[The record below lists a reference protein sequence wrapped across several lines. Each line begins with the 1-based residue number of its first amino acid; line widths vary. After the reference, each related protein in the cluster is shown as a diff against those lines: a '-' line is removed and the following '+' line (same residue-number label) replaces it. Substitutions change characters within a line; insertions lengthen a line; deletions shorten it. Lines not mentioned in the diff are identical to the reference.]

1 MREPGARRS
10 VIISASLPANFATF
24 GAARRRE
31 GALKFGE
38 FFIAPRFIAGRH
50 GGAGSGDGFGAH
62 GRGGMAPGAADV
74 GEHAVERL
82 VVGSGRRWNL
92 DVRSG
97 RQLHFAGTVAALGV
111 Q

>member
-1 MREPGARRS
+1 MRERGARRS
-10 VIISASLPANFATF
+10 VILSASLPADFATF

-38 FFIAPRFIAGRH
+38 FFIAPGFIAGRH
-50 GGAGSGDGFGAH
+50 GGAGSGDGLGAH
-62 GRGGMAPGAADV
+62 GRAGMAPEAADA
-74 GEHAVERL
+74 GERAGERL
-82 VVGSGRRWNL
+82 VVESGRRWDL

-97 RQLHFAGTVAALGV
+97 RQLHFADTVAALGV